1 MLDVAEK
8 VSVVVPAPGAET
20 MLEGRNCAVMPAGS
34 PVTVMVTGELKLEF
48 GVVVNVNVLDAP
60 GATLMEVAAT
70 ARVNAGDGATV
81 IESDAACLVD
91 PLLAATVAE

>member
-8 VSVVVPAPGAET
+8 VTVVAPAPGAET
-20 MLEGRNCAVMPAGS
+20 TLEGRNCAVMPAGS
-34 PVTVMVTGELKLEF
+34 PVTVMVTAELKLEF

-70 ARVNAGDGATV
+70 ASVNAGAGATV
-81 IESDAACLVD
+81 SESDSVCPVD